1 LNQVGDSPDKVFSLP
16 DRKRLGAG
24 QAKRCFVQCRTKH
37 PEGKR
42 FMQIR
47 TKQARRG
54 GRPREFD
61 EAKALRNMQRQLW
74 TTGLSGA
81 SLDGIARSAGLN
93 RPSLA
98 AAFGDKNAIYAQA
111 AAQFA
116 AVMEARLSEAIEIA
130 DLGTALKAAFDAAI
144 DIYTTEG
151 PSGCFVLCTAPAEAM
166 TNPVCRTILG
176 QALEAIDAFFL
187 KRLKLEQGRMKAG
200 PADLAVRAALL
211 GATLHSLALRAR
223 AGWSPERLR
232 RLAAGTIRLVIGKD
246 IASAARRR

>member
-1 LNQVGDSPDKVFSLP
+1 MQV
-16 DRKRLGAG
+16 
-24 QAKRCFVQCRTKH
+24 
-37 PEGKR
+37 
-42 FMQIR
+42 R
-47 TKQARRG
+47 TKQVGRG
-54 GRPREFD
+54 GRPRQFE
-61 EAKALRNMQRQLW
+61 ETEALRNMQRQLW

-116 AVMEARLSEAIEIA
+116 AMMDARLSVEIETA

-151 PSGCFVLCTAPAEAM
+151 RSGCFVLCTAPAEAL
-166 TNPVCRTILG
+166 THPACRTILA
-176 QALEAIDAFFL
+176 QSLQAIDAFFL
-187 KRLKLEQGRMKAG
+187 RRLELDHGRMTANS
-200 PADLAVRAALL
+200 ADLPMLAAQL
-211 GATLHSLALRAR
+211 GATVHSLALRAR

-232 RLAAGTIRLVIGKD
+232 SLAAGTIRLVIGEGRT
-246 IASAARRR
+246 S

>member
-1 LNQVGDSPDKVFSLP
+1 MQDG
-16 DRKRLGAG
+16 
-24 QAKRCFVQCRTKH
+24 TKS
-37 PEGKR
+37 
-42 FMQIR
+42 
-47 TKQARRG
+47 RG
-54 GRPREFD
+54 GRPRKFD
-61 EAKALRNMQRQLW
+61 EAEALTSMRRQLW
-74 TTGLSGA
+74 RTGLSGA
-81 SLDGIARSAGLN
+81 SLHDIASSAGLN

-98 AAFGDKNAIYAQA
+98 AAFGDKDAIYAKA

-116 AVMEARLSEAIEIA
+116 AMMSARMSEAIGKT
-130 DLGTALKAAFDAAI
+130 DLGVALTEAFDVAI
-144 DIYTTEG
+144 DIYTTDG
-151 PSGCFVLCTAPAEAM
+151 PDGCFVLCTAPAEAM

-187 KRLKLEQGRMKAG
+187 KRLKLEQRRMKAG
-200 PADLAVRAALL
+200 PADLAVCATLL

>member
-1 LNQVGDSPDKVFSLP
+1 VLALRLTRVPALANAGDSTLNLP
-16 DRKRLGAG
+16 GDRATPIPTT
-24 QAKRCFVQCRTKH
+24 FRTG
-37 PEGKR
+37 PC
-42 FMQIR
+42 
-47 TKQARRG
+47 
-54 GRPREFD
+54 
-61 EAKALRNMQRQLW
+61 
-74 TTGLSGA
+74 
-81 SLDGIARSAGLN
+81 
-93 RPSLA
+93 
-98 AAFGDKNAIYAQA
+98 
-111 AAQFA
+111 
-116 AVMEARLSEAIEIA
+116 EAIEIA

-151 PSGCFVLCTAPAEAM
+151 PSGCFVLCAAPAEAM
-166 TNPVCRTILG
+166 TKPVCRTILG

-232 RLAAGTIRLVIGKD
+232 RLAAGTIRIVIGKD

>member
-1 LNQVGDSPDKVFSLP
+1 MPHKTS
-16 DRKRLGAG
+16 
-24 QAKRCFVQCRTKH
+24 
-37 PEGKR
+37 EGKR
-42 FMQIR
+42 FMQVR
-47 TKQARRG
+47 TKPVGRS
-54 GRPREFD
+54 GRPRQFE
-61 EAKALRNMQRQLW
+61 ETKALRNMQRQLW

-111 AAQFA
+111 AAEFA
-116 AVMEARLSEAIEIA
+116 AMMDARLSEAIEIA

-187 KRLKLEQGRMKAG
+187 ERLKLEQGRMKAG

-232 RLAAGTIRLVIGKD
+232 RLAAGTIRLVIGMD
-246 IASAARRR
+246 LASAARHR